1 MLELKN
7 INVSYQNHSVIEDL
21 SIAFK
26 EQETTAIVG
35 PSGAGKST
43 LLRTLNLLNIPTSG
57 VISFNGQELTFP
69 KKIPQEVSQ
78 PFPAKLWDGLSEF
91 QSFPA
96 SNGTRERNGS
106 PYMSKSGIVKRWSRR
121 HANP

>member
-69 KKIPQEVSQ
+69 KKNTPRSFSTVSG
-78 PFPAKLWDGLSEF
+78 KTLGW
-91 QSFPA
+91 SFRI
-96 SNGTRERNGS
+96 S
-106 PYMSKSGIVKRWSRR
+106 IFSRI
-121 HANP
+121 